1 MYTHTNMF
9 FVRQV
14 GNQCGLHAIQN
25 MFKSAAV
32 TADELHEACESIHKD
47 TGDDMHHHVTFGG
60 DWSMS
65 AMTLALTKRGY
76 DVQRAVISGIERQ
89 WSAPEFETL
98 LDDNTFRGMIVHQPM
113 SRHYTCIRP
122 ETVDGERALYYVDS
136 QAAGPIKISP
146 RLAKRRC
153 LSQAYAWE
161 PFIVRGK
168 EMEHVPPPEDAISM
182 HKGIAIE
189 DAHQRPRI
197 RPSAEF
203 MRDWQALKASQDEEK
218 NNKTSQPLQSFEALR
233 RGDTM
238 VSVAHDISGT

>member
-1 MYTHTNMF
+1 MTEMF

-47 TGDDMHHHVTFGG
+47 TGDEMHHHETFGG

-65 AMTLALTKRGY
+65 AMTLALSKRGY
-76 DVQRAVISGIERQ
+76 EVQRAVISGIERQ
-89 WSAPEFETL
+89 WSAPEFESL
-98 LDDNTFRGMIVHQPM
+98 MADDTFRGMLVHQPM

-122 ETVDGERALYYVDS
+122 EIVEGKRALYYVDS
-136 QAAGPIKISP
+136 QSAGPIKISP

-161 PFIVRGK
+161 PFVVRGK
-168 EMEHVPPPEDAISM
+168 EMEHVPAQEDPISI
-182 HKGIAIE
+182 HRGIALE
-189 DAHQRPRI
+189 DTRQRPRI
-197 RPSAEF
+197 RPPADF
-203 MRDWQALKASQDEEK
+203 MRDWQALAGSRNEEK
-218 NNKTSQPLQSFEALR
+218 HSRTSQQIQTFEALTR
-233 RGDTM
+233 DNTTASAAPGILDT
-238 VSVAHDISGT
+238 